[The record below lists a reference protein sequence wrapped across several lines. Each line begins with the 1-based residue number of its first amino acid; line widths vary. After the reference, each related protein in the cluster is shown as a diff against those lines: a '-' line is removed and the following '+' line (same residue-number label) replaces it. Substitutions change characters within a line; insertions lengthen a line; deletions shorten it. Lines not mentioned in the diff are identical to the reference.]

1 MAPEHIV
8 NVNETDFEFEVLAY
22 SQNVPVL
29 VDFWATWCI
38 PCRVLEPDLMRL
50 TTEAN
55 GAFRLAR
62 VDVDESPKLAQRYNV
77 RNIPVVKAINQGQVV
92 SEFNGVLPEPRLRAF
107 IRQLVPSP
115 TDLTL
120 EKGTS
125 LLKLHQW
132 SQAEETLR
140 KYLEADPTNP
150 VANLALARSLLA
162 LGRGQEVT
170 NLLNNFPASREY
182 NTAQLLRPLA
192 EAYTHHNAPLA
203 DVDDPLEAAYR
214 NSLRLALR
222 GNIPAALD
230 GLLDIL
236 RQNRR
241 YRGGEI
247 RQVTVSLLEI
257 LGDEDPLTRQYRT
270 ELATILF

>member
-1 MAPEHIV
+1 MAPEYII
-8 NVNETDFEFEVLAY
+8 NVNEADFEFEVLAY

-50 TTEAN
+50 ATEAH

-62 VDVDESPKLAQRYNV
+62 VDVDENPKLAQRYNV

-92 SEFNGVLPEPRLRAF
+92 TEFNGVLPEPRLRAF
-107 IRQLVPSP
+107 IRQFIPSL

-120 EKGTS
+120 EKGNS

-132 SQAEETLR
+132 SQAEEALR
-140 KYLEADPTNP
+140 KYLEADPSNP
-150 VANLALARSLLA
+150 VANLAFARSLLA
-162 LGRGQEVT
+162 QGRGQEVL

-192 EAYTHHNAPLA
+192 EAFFHPSQPS

-214 NSLRLALR
+214 NSIRLALR
-222 GNIPAALD
+222 DNIPAALD

-241 YRGGEI
+241 YRGSEI
-247 RQVTVSLLEI
+247 RQVIVSLLEV
-257 LGDEDPLTRQYRT
+257 LGDEDPLTRQYRS

>member
-1 MAPEHIV
+1 MAPEYII
-8 NVNETDFEFEVLAY
+8 NVNEADFEFEVLAY

-50 TTEAN
+50 ATEAH

-62 VDVDESPKLAQRYNV
+62 VDVDENPKLAQRYNV

-92 SEFNGVLPEPRLRAF
+92 TEFNGVLPEPRLRAF
-107 IRQLVPSP
+107 IRQFIPSL

-120 EKGTS
+120 EKGNS

-132 SQAEETLR
+132 SQAEEALR
-140 KYLEADPTNP
+140 KYLEADPSNP
-150 VANLALARSLLA
+150 VANLALTRSLLA
-162 LGRGQEVT
+162 QGRGQDVL

-192 EAYTHHNAPLA
+192 EAFSHPSQPA
-203 DVDDPLEAAYR
+203 DIDDPLEAAYR
-214 NSLRLALR
+214 NSIRLALR

-241 YRGGEI
+241 YRGSEI
-247 RQVTVSLLEI
+247 RQVIVSLLEV